1 MFTTNCRR
9 LPFVAVVLASAVLL
23 SACTVEA
30 GDEAAHAIAAKF
42 AESDQSVAEAAPA
55 SDLEETATIE
65 EVDSQEPAKVD
76 ERLAAEEAEMLA
88 RARAEA
94 EERRRAEQEK
104 ARAAE
109 QPRIEQERLRAR
121 QVAEEKLQREIEEQR
136 KEAEARRLAEIAA
149 QEEARRIAEKQRRL
163 AEEEER
169 RAAELRRRLEGEKE
183 QERKAAEAKRQAEIA
198 AQEEARRAAEARRL
212 MALKQLEQEERLRIE
227 QIRAIPALAAAAE
240 EARKTRIEPQRG
252 SEGLNRE
259 VQTPIRKTSSA
270 PYALGG
276 PKPPAAPDPLL
287 GLPRSSRVTVLLV
300 MEPGTRGIRRFRKT
314 ADPVLC
320 VDSVCYISNGPGEPA
335 RAMTRIRALGP
346 AVTIGTRAGYCRR
359 SLTCVF
365 RGVDFKHAMVVVQP
379 VDLRVLRHDRR
390 EPRAVMVDP
399 TCRIEGPYRLTC
411 SRPVVAEGYKLWVVP
426 ESIAERAGPL
436 ALELVARAG
445 LPQSPGVA
453 HAGID

>member
-212 MALKQLEQEERLRIE
+212 MALTQLEQEER
-227 QIRAIPALAAAAE
+227 RAIPALAAAAE

-287 GLPRSSRVTVLLV
+287 GLPRDSRVTVLLV